1 MGAIQWTETGSL
13 TQKKLRHLNIRE
25 LAVLESRNAGEI
37 EIGHIPGKINPA
49 DMFTK
54 EDRDVGH
61 LQDLRG
67 VVMYNCD
74 PNADSNGGCQKRDC
88 PTEEVQ
94 TKARRAS
101 EKSANMEKEVNRWQ
115 RMEESLWSR
124 LVDRL
129 SSALKGEI

>member
-1 MGAIQWTETGSL
+1 MNEEIRQYIAKDKRNRKAIGRS
-13 TQKKLRHLNIRE
+13 
-25 LAVLESRNAGEI
+25 
-37 EIGHIPGKINPA
+37 
-49 DMFTK
+49 
-54 EDRDVGH
+54 
-61 LQDLRG
+61 
-67 VVMYNCD
+67 
-74 PNADSNGGCQKRDC
+74 CQKRDC

-115 RMEESLWSR
+115 RMEELLWSR